1 MYTIL
6 VNDDNTLQTSI
17 RTRIMQNSKNVD
29 ELHFL
34 VKPNYNEIDM
44 TELKVVLTYI
54 LPISKERKTLTLTK
68 SEELYK
74 DRLEYKILLNP
85 DENLLTSEIGE
96 LKMWLTFMNGSDV
109 IRYTTPIML
118 TIEPV
123 EGVEITPDEP
133 EQTQVVDNLFLDKNT
148 NSIYLTSNG
157 SAVGAA
163 IPINELSN
171 AIVESSNEG
180 LITMITD

>member
-17 RTRIMQNSKNVD
+17 RTRIMQGSKNVD
-29 ELHFL
+29 NLHFL
-34 VKPNYNEIDM
+34 AKPIYNEIDM
-44 TELKVVLTYI
+44 TDLIVVLTYI

-109 IRYTTPIML
+109 IRYTTPTVL
-118 TIEPV
+118 TIYPTEV
-123 EGVEITPDEP
+123 ADITPNEP
-133 EQTQVVDNLFLDKNT
+133 TQTPNVD
-148 NSIYLTSNG
+148 SIYLDKDTNSLYLTANG
-157 SAVGAA
+157 TTVGTP

-171 AIVESSNEG
+171 AIVDSSNDG
-180 LITMITD
+180 LVTVITE